1 MENLQTAEDKKIA
14 APARSRRSSVLIFR
28 IILLL
33 LFAAGF
39 FLSCLPLGWATIRSA
54 LILPAL
60 LSTSQSAPLALTG
73 DPIKH
78 TQMTV
83 PSSTG
88 TVNLDIYQPTSPT
101 PLLAAA
107 RSGVLIIP
115 GVGDNRRDPQLINLS
130 QEMARS
136 GLVVMDMLTPALA
149 NYMITAQDSD
159 ATVQAFKTL
168 SHLPGMEHSRSGIIA
183 FSGGVPL
190 ACFAAADPRIRT
202 QVAYLTLFGGY
213 FNTTSLLRAFG
224 RRALDIDGKQE
235 KWVPNI
241 VPLQTISNIITQ
253 AFAQN
258 EQDLI
263 SNAVSTNT
271 PLATNDI
278 NSLSPAA
285 QAAYHLLMGDEP
297 ERVDANIAA
306 LPPAIHVQ
314 LTELSPGRV
323 IQQLLAPVYL
333 LHDRNDT
340 LVPVTESRAFAAAL
354 VKIHHPYDYVEF
366 HIFNHVE
373 VRANSNLGL
382 ILGDGS
388 HLFSL
393 LDKILVASS

>member
-1 MENLQTAEDKKIA
+1 MENLQIAEDKKIA
-14 APARSRRSSVLIFR
+14 PPGRSRRSLSLVFR
-28 IILLL
+28 IVLLL

-39 FLSCLPLGWATIRSA
+39 FLSCLPLGWATVRSA

-60 LSTSQSAPLALTG
+60 LSTSQSAPLAMGG

-83 PSSTG
+83 PSATG
-88 TVNLDIYQPTSPT
+88 IVNLDIYQPTVPA
-101 PLLAAA
+101 PLIAAA

-115 GVGDNRRDPQLINLS
+115 GVGDNRQDAQLVNLS
-130 QEMARS
+130 EEMARS
-136 GLVVMDMLTPALA
+136 GLVVMDMLTSALK
-149 NYMITAQDSD
+149 NYMITALDSD
-159 ATVQAFKTL
+159 ATVQAFKAL
-168 SHLPGMEHSRSGIIA
+168 SHLPGMAHSRSGIIA

-202 QVAYLTLFGGY
+202 QVAYVTLFGGY

-224 RRALDIDGKQE
+224 RRAIDIDGKLE
-235 KWVPNI
+235 KWQPNI
-241 VPLQTISNIITQ
+241 VPLQTIANIITQ
-253 AFAQN
+253 DFTQD

-263 SNAVSTNT
+263 TNAISTDT
-271 PLATNDI
+271 PLEANDI
-278 NSLSPAA
+278 SSLSPGA
-285 QAAYHLLMGDEP
+285 QAAYHLLIGDEP
-297 ERVDANIAA
+297 QRVDANIAS

-314 LTELSPGRV
+314 LAELSPSRV
-323 IQQLLAPVYL
+323 IQQILAPMYL

-354 VKIHHPYDYVEF
+354 AKLHHPYDYVEF
-366 HIFNHVE
+366 HIFDHVE
-373 VRANSNLGL
+373 VRAHSNLGL

-393 LDKILVASS
+393 LDKILVSSS

>member
-1 MENLQTAEDKKIA
+1 M
-14 APARSRRSSVLIFR
+14 
-28 IILLL
+28 
-33 LFAAGF
+33 
-39 FLSCLPLGWATIRSA
+39 
-54 LILPAL
+54 ILPAL

-73 DPIKH
+73 DPISH

-83 PSSTG
+83 PSATG
-88 TVNLDIYQPTSPT
+88 TVNLDVYQPTT
-101 PLLAAA
+101 PAPLFAAA

-115 GVGDNRRDPQLINLS
+115 GVGDNRRDPQLVNLS
-130 QEMARS
+130 QEMARA

-159 ATVQAFKTL
+159 ATVQAFNAL
-168 SHLPGMEHSRSGIIA
+168 SHLPGMQHSHSGIIA

-224 RRALDIDGKQE
+224 QRALDIDGKQE
-235 KWVPNI
+235 KWIPNI

-253 AFAQN
+253 DFAQN

-263 SNAVSTNT
+263 GNAVSTNT
-271 PLATNDI
+271 PLATNEI
-278 NSLSPAA
+278 SSLSPGA
-285 QAAYHLLMGDEP
+285 QAAYHLLIGDEP
-297 ERVDANIAA
+297 QRVETNIAA

-314 LTELSPGRV
+314 LAELSPGRV
-323 IQQLLAPVYL
+323 LQQLLAPVYL

-340 LVPVTESRAFAAAL
+340 LVPVTKSRAFATAL
-354 VKIHHPYDYVEF
+354 SKLHHPYDYVEF

-393 LDKILVASS
+393 LNKILVASS

>member
-1 MENLQTAEDKKIA
+1 MENLQIAEDKKIA
-14 APARSRRSSVLIFR
+14 PPGRSRRSLSLVFR
-28 IILLL
+28 IVLLL

-39 FLSCLPLGWATIRSA
+39 FLSCLPLGWATVRSA

-60 LSTSQSAPLALTG
+60 LSTSQSAPLAIGG

-83 PSSTG
+83 PSATG
-88 TVNLDIYQPTSPT
+88 IVNLDIYQPTVPA
-101 PLLAAA
+101 PLVAAA

-115 GVGDNRRDPQLINLS
+115 GVGDNRQDAQLVNLS
-130 QEMARS
+130 EEMARS
-136 GLVVMDMLTPALA
+136 GLVVMDMLTSALK
-149 NYMITAQDSD
+149 NYMITALDSD
-159 ATVQAFKTL
+159 ATVQAFKAL
-168 SHLPGMEHSRSGIIA
+168 SHLPGMAHSRSGIIA

-202 QVAYLTLFGGY
+202 QVAYVTLFGGY

-224 RRALDIDGKQE
+224 RRAIDIDGKLE
-235 KWVPNI
+235 KWQPNI
-241 VPLQTISNIITQ
+241 VPLQTIANIITQ
-253 AFAQN
+253 DFTQD

-263 SNAVSTNT
+263 TNAISTDT
-271 PLATNDI
+271 PLEANDI
-278 NSLSPAA
+278 SSLSPGA
-285 QAAYHLLMGDEP
+285 QAAYHLLIGDEP
-297 ERVDANIAA
+297 QRVDANIAA

-314 LTELSPGRV
+314 LAELSPSRV
-323 IQQLLAPVYL
+323 IQQILAPMYL

-354 VKIHHPYDYVEF
+354 AKLHHPYDYVEF
-366 HIFNHVE
+366 HIFDHVE
-373 VRANSNLGL
+373 VRAHSNLGL

-393 LDKILVASS
+393 LDKILVSSS

>member
-1 MENLQTAEDKKIA
+1 MENVQIAEDKKIA
-14 APARSRRSSVLIFR
+14 MPGHSRRSRRLVFR
-28 IILLL
+28 IVLLL
-33 LFAAGF
+33 LFTAGF
-39 FLSCLPLGWATIRSA
+39 FLSCLPLGWATVRSA

-60 LSTSQSAPLALTG
+60 LSTSQSAPLALGG

-78 TQMTV
+78 TQRTV
-83 PSSTG
+83 PSSSG
-88 TVNLDIYQPTSPT
+88 SVNLDIYQPTSPA
-101 PLLAAA
+101 PLIAAA

-115 GVGDNRRDPQLINLS
+115 GVGDNRQDAQLVNLS
-130 QEMARS
+130 EEMARS
-136 GLVVMDMLTPALA
+136 GLVVMDMLTPALK

-159 ATVQAFKTL
+159 ATVQAFKAL

-202 QVAYLTLFGGY
+202 QVAYVTLFGGY

-224 RRALDIDGKQE
+224 RRAIDIDGKQE
-235 KWVPNI
+235 KWQPNI
-241 VPLQTISNIITQ
+241 VPLQTIANIITQ
-253 AFAQN
+253 DFAQN

-263 SNAVSTNT
+263 TNAISTET
-271 PLATNDI
+271 PLAANEI
-278 NSLSPAA
+278 SSLSPGA
-285 QAAYHLLMGDEP
+285 QAAYHLLIGDEP
-297 ERVDANIAA
+297 ARVDANIAA

-314 LTELSPGRV
+314 LAELSSGRV
-323 IQQLLAPVYL
+323 LQQILAPMYL

-340 LVPVTESRAFAAAL
+340 LVPVTESRDFAAAL
-354 VKIHHPYDYVEF
+354 AKLHHPYDYVEF
-366 HIFNHVE
+366 HIFDHVE